1 MKVGDLVEY
10 YHEAEHVN
18 SDEIGII
25 VGQVGVVDRW
35 LVYWFGSKYT
45 AGYNGCI
52 LEVILRLEI

>member
-1 MKVGDLVEY
+1 MQVGDLVNY
-10 YHEAEHVN
+10 YQQGEHVA

-45 AGYNGCI
+45 AGYNGCN
-52 LEVILRLEI
+52 LELL